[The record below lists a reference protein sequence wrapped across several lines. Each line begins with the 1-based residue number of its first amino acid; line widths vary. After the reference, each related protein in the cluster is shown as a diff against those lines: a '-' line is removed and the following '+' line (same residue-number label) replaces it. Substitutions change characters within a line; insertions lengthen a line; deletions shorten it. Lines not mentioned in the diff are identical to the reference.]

1 METNILGNRIK
12 TLRLETN
19 LTQEEFGKPYSLKK
33 STVSQY
39 ESGSSRPDD
48 ELKKRIALDYNVSL
62 DWLMGLVNV
71 RTYGVDVDDLALEL
85 NSSLDKLPKE
95 SYERILNQMMG
106 RCNRFEPELSTSQ
119 KVALKLADQL
129 TKDGYELEDNDL
141 NDLILVCKVALEQKK
156 NKK

>member
-12 TLRLETN
+12 ALRLESK

-62 DWLMGLVNV
+62 DWLMGLTDV
-71 RTYGVDVDDLALEL
+71 RNYTEDPDKTIALHSDTDYDD
-85 NSSLDKLPKE
+85 LPKE
-95 SYERILNQMMG
+95 AKDEINNFIEYIK
-106 RCNRFEPELSTSQ
+106 Q
-119 KVALKLADQL
+119 K
-129 TKDGYELEDNDL
+129 Y
-141 NDLILVCKVALEQKK
+141 KK
-156 NKK
+156 

>member
-12 TLRLETN
+12 TLRLEAS

-62 DWLMGLVNV
+62 DWLMGLTDIRNHTEDPNITVALHSD
-71 RTYGVDVDDLALEL
+71 TDYDDLPEEA
-85 NSSLDKLPKE
+85 KKE
-95 SYERILNQMMG
+95 INGFIEYVR
-106 RCNRFEPELSTSQ
+106 Q
-119 KVALKLADQL
+119 K
-129 TKDGYELEDNDL
+129 Y
-141 NDLILVCKVALEQKK
+141 QKK
-156 NKK
+156 

>member
-12 TLRLETN
+12 SLRLEAN

-62 DWLMGLVNV
+62 DWLMGLTDV
-71 RTYGVDVDDLALEL
+71 RNYTDDSTVTIAL
-85 NSSLDKLPKE
+85 NSDTDYDDLPKE
-95 SYERILNQMMG
+95 AKDEISNFIEFIK
-106 RCNRFEPELSTSQ
+106 Q
-119 KVALKLADQL
+119 K
-129 TKDGYELEDNDL
+129 Y
-141 NDLILVCKVALEQKK
+141 KK
-156 NKK
+156 

>member
-12 TLRLETN
+12 ILRLEAN

-62 DWLMGLVNV
+62 DWLMGLTDIRNY
-71 RTYGVDVDDLALEL
+71 TEDPNITIALHSDTDYDD
-85 NSSLDKLPKE
+85 LPKE
-95 SYERILNQMMG
+95 ALDEIN
-106 RCNRFEPELSTSQ
+106 NFVEFIKQ
-119 KVALKLADQL
+119 KY
-129 TKDGYELEDNDL
+129 KD
-141 NDLILVCKVALEQKK
+141 KK
-156 NKK
+156 

>member
-12 TLRLETN
+12 TLRLEAN

-62 DWLMGLVNV
+62 DWLMGLTDIRN
-71 RTYGVDVDDLALEL
+71 YVDDPDITIALHSDTDYDE
-85 NSSLDKLPKE
+85 LPKE
-95 SYERILNQMMG
+95 AKDEINNFIEYVK
-106 RCNRFEPELSTSQ
+106 Q
-119 KVALKLADQL
+119 KY
-129 TKDGYELEDNDL
+129 KD
-141 NDLILVCKVALEQKK
+141 KK
-156 NKK
+156 